1 MKRGSFKGDDSS
13 GGRAVPEHPAGAPIR
28 LAVIGLGN
36 IARSMLELCARE
48 GSGRIEL
55 TGVLVHPPRAAEA
68 ETWLG
73 GRAPVMTAFPELL
86 ATRPDI
92 VAECAG
98 HAALKAFGEPV
109 LAGGCDLVTLASGAF
124 ADREF
129 EARMRALSRD
139 LRRRILVPSGAIV
152 GIDGLAAARHGGLTR
167 VVYSGSKPVNAWRG
181 TAAEKSVDLDKLSEP
196 KTFFEGSAREAASRY
211 PMNANVTATVALA
224 GIGFDETR
232 VRLIADPTA
241 RGNLHALEYE
251 GSFGHARI
259 RIQGKPSP
267 TNPKTS
273 MLTALS
279 LWRTLLDE
287 TGAAIRVG

>member
-1 MKRGSFKGDDSS
+1 MKRGNFKGDDA
-13 GGRAVPEHPAGAPIR
+13 GGDRAVPERAVRATVR

-36 IARSMLELCARE
+36 IARSMLELCARD
-48 GSGRIEL
+48 GAGRVEL
-55 TGVLVHPPRAAEA
+55 VGVLVHPPRAAEA
-68 ETWLG
+68 EAWLA
-73 GRAPVMTAFPELL
+73 GRAPVMTSFAELL
-86 ATRPDI
+86 ATRPGM

-98 HAALKAFGEPV
+98 HGALKAFGEPV
-109 LAGGCDLVTLASGAF
+109 LTAGCDLVTLASGAF
-124 ADREF
+124 ADRDF
-129 EARMRALSRD
+129 EAKMREISQQQG
-139 LRRRILVPSGAIV
+139 RRILVPSGAII

-167 VVYSGSKPVNAWRG
+167 VVYSGEKPVNAWRG
-181 TAAEKSVDLDKLSEP
+181 TAAEKAIDLDGLTEAR
-196 KTFFEGSAREAASRY
+196 TFFEGSAREAASRY

-251 GSFGHARI
+251 GAFGHARI
-259 RIQGKPSP
+259 KIQGKPSP

-279 LWRTLLDE
+279 LWRTLIDE
-287 TGAAIRVG
+287 AGAAIRVG

>member
-1 MKRGSFKGDDSS
+1 MKRGSFKGDDAS
-13 GGRAVPEHPAGAPIR
+13 GDRAVPERSARAPVR

-36 IARSMLELCARE
+36 IARSMLDLCARD
-48 GSGRIEL
+48 GAGRVEL
-55 TGVLVHPPRAAEA
+55 TGILVHPPRAAEA
-68 ETWLG
+68 EAWLG
-73 GRAPVMTAFPELL
+73 GRAPVMTSFADLL
-86 ATRPDI
+86 ASRPDI

-109 LAGGCDLVTLASGAF
+109 LTGGCDLVTLASGAF

-129 EARMRALSRD
+129 EARMRVLSQEQG
-139 LRRRILVPSGAIV
+139 RRILVPSGAII

-167 VVYSGSKPVNAWRG
+167 VVYSGKKPVNAWRG
-181 TAAEKSVDLDKLSEP
+181 TAAEKTIDLDKLSEA

-241 RGNLHALEYE
+241 RGNLHTLEYE
-251 GSFGHARI
+251 GAFGHARI
-259 RIQGKPSP
+259 KIQGKPSP

>member
-1 MKRGSFKGDDSS
+1 MKRGNFKGEDAG
-13 GGRAVPEHPAGAPIR
+13 GGRDQPERSTREPVR

-36 IARSMLELCARE
+36 IARAMLELCARDTT
-48 GSGRIEL
+48 GRIAL

-68 ETWLG
+68 ETWLA
-73 GRAPVMTAFPELL
+73 GRAPVMTTFPELL
-86 ATRPDI
+86 ATRPGI

-98 HAALKAFGEPV
+98 HAAVKAFGEPV
-109 LAGGCDLVTLASGAF
+109 LVGGCDLVTLASGAF

-129 EARMRALSRD
+129 EARMRELSRET
-139 LRRRILVPSGAIV
+139 RRRILVPSGAIV

-181 TAAEKSVDLDKLSEP
+181 TAAEKSIDLDKLSEA

-259 RIQGKPSP
+259 KIRGKPSP

-287 TGAAIRVG
+287 TGGGIRVG